1 MNIIKA
7 LRQSIYGW
15 IMILKGETNW
25 QARFRFTS
33 AGLMAALVLFYLCAF
48 LAMVLGSLSYGVP
61 QLFDFVASMALQSL
75 FLVALVI
82 GLFATR
88 FAIRDQKPVLPVLVP
103 GIYALIYYL
112 ILGALLN
119 LTVGML
125 LPLLW
130 LGLLYMFYRLGRAAS
145 GWTIGVSA
153 AFAVLTVLLL
163 VGTPIALYI
172 MPAPIPAA

>member
-1 MNIIKA
+1 
-7 LRQSIYGW
+7 
-15 IMILKGETNW
+15 
-25 QARFRFTS
+25 
-33 AGLMAALVLFYLCAF
+33 
-48 LAMVLGSLSYGVP
+48 
-61 QLFDFVASMALQSL
+61 MALQSL